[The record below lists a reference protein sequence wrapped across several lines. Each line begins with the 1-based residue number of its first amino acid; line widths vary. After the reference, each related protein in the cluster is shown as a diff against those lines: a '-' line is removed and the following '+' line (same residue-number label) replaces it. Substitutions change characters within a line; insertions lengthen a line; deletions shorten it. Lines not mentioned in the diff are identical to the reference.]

1 MGIITTFIVMLI
13 GILLAPVLAGGVSTT
28 ANAYGIKGTPNAL
41 LAGVVTTIYLV
52 LVVYAG
58 AKELGAI

>member
-13 GILLAPVLAGGVSTT
+13 GILLAPVLAAGVAATS
-28 ANAYGIKGTPNAL
+28 NAYGITGTPNAL

>member
-1 MGIITTFIVMLI
+1 MGIISTFVLMLI
-13 GILLAPVLAGGVSTT
+13 GILMAPVLAGGVAET
-28 ANAYGIKGTPNAL
+28 ANSVGVKGTPNAL
-41 LAGVVTTIYLV
+41 LAGVVTTVYLV

>member
-13 GILLAPVLAGGVSTT
+13 GVLLAPVLASGVSAT
-28 ANAYGIKGTPNAL
+28 ANAYGIKGTANAL
-41 LAGVVTTIYLV
+41 LAGVVITIYLV

>member
-13 GILLAPVLAGGVSTT
+13 GILLAPVLANGVATT
-28 ANAYGIKGTPNAL
+28 SNSYGINGTANAL

-52 LVVYAG
+52 LVIFAG

>member
-13 GILLAPVLAGGVSTT
+13 GVLLAPVLAGGVATT
-28 ANAYGIKGTPNAL
+28 GNAYGIKGTANAL

>member
-13 GILLAPVLAGGVSTT
+13 GILLAPVLAAGVQST
-28 ANAYGIKGTPNAL
+28 ANTAGIVGTPNAL

-52 LVVYAG
+52 LVVFAG

>member
-13 GILLAPVLAGGVSTT
+13 GVLLAPVLASGVSAT
-28 ANAYGIKGTPNAL
+28 ANSYGIAGTANAL
-41 LAGVVTTIYLV
+41 LAGVVITIYLV

>member
-1 MGIITTFIVMLI
+1 MGIISTFVLMLI
-13 GILLAPVLAGGVSTT
+13 GILLAPVLAAGVAET
-28 ANAYGIKGTPNAL
+28 ANSAGVKGTPNAL

-52 LVVYAG
+52 LVIYAG